1 MKTMIIVLRFFFNPL
16 STVINIII
24 VSIIPY
30 LKSLLFLMIIEY
42 FYHMCSTETFPKKNN
57 KKFRAQ
63 ITMTMCGL
71 IGKLPETTKGC

>member
-1 MKTMIIVLRFFFNPL
+1 MIIVLRFFFNPL

-30 LKSLLFLMIIEY
+30 LKSLLFLMIINI
-42 FYHMCSTETFPKKNN
+42 FIICVVPKHSQKNN

-63 ITMTMCGL
+63 ITMTMTMCGL